1 MRTRA
6 AVLYAP
12 HTEYKIE
19 EIELD
24 DPKANEVLVRFV
36 ASGMCHSDEHMVTG
50 DMAMDPAIIEMLGWQ
65 QYPIILGHEGG
76 GIVEKVGPGVTELK
90 AGDHVV
96 TSFVPSCGRCP
107 SCAKGQQNLCD
118 NGAHLLSGRQ
128 EDGTARH
135 HLLDGTDLAT
145 MCCLGTF
152 AEHSVMNI
160 NSLVKVEEDLPLD
173 KACLVA

>member
-65 QYPIILGHEGG
+65 QYPIILGHE
-76 GIVEKVGPGVTELK
+76 
-90 AGDHVV
+90 H
-96 TSFVPSCGRCP
+96 
-107 SCAKGQQNLCD
+107 
-118 NGAHLLSGRQ
+118 
-128 EDGTARH
+128 
-135 HLLDGTDLAT
+135 
-145 MCCLGTF
+145 
-152 AEHSVMNI
+152 
-160 NSLVKVEEDLPLD
+160 
-173 KACLVA
+173 

>member
-24 DPKANEVLVRFV
+24 EPKANEVLVRFV

-90 AGDHVV
+90 AGDRILTNRMTVAQVATIDVSATWRDDHRAIHV
-96 TSFVPSCGRCP
+96 SFEKPVVG
-107 SCAKGQQNLCD
+107 
-118 NGAHLLSGRQ
+118 
-128 EDGTARH
+128 GTCF
-135 HLLDGTDLAT
+135 LDDEQVL
-145 MCCLGTF
+145 
-152 AEHSVMNI
+152 VM
-160 NSLVKVEEDLPLD
+160 E
-173 KACLVA
+173 